1 MRHGIYRSSVEA
13 EVRAPCPRGVRAPR
27 EPACG
32 GARRRPARA
41 ASCMGPGGP
50 APPVVRKSL
59 APKNRLNSHY
69 PPICVHPVH
78 APIRPCPRPHVRV

>member
-13 EVRAPCPRGVRAPR
+13 EVRAPCPRGVRALR
-27 EPACG
+27 APACG

-59 APKNRLNSHY
+59 APKT
-69 PPICVHPVH
+69 
-78 APIRPCPRPHVRV
+78 A